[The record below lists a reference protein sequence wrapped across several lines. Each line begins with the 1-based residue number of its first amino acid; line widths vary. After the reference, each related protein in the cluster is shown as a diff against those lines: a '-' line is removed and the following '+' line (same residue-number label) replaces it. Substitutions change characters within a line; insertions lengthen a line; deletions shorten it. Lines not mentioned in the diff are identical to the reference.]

1 MSIYFVGCEFA
12 VYICP
17 INNNQKHKA
26 MKKFTLTKTET
37 GKKSQKYL
45 YTVTDEN
52 GNVLSTRGSNRDY
65 VACTISG
72 SYFFGRLDL
81 IGKGDHGR
89 NLKHAQKQIADVEK
103 DIQKKSFAE
112 YVITYYKT
120 KENYIKETNEVIE
133 RLTSIAYL

>member
-1 MSIYFVGCEFA
+1 
-12 VYICP
+12 
-17 INNNQKHKA
+17 

-112 YVITYYKT
+112 YVETYYKT